1 MKGNPL
7 IQEVSVF
14 HVQTQ
19 GKKVVK
25 EGKTEKSSEEYSF
38 EYNTMMYLLFLGAL
52 DLNLGAETP
61 IGILDDSDSEGLVKR
76 SALKSVGERS

>member
-1 MKGNPL
+1 
-7 IQEVSVF
+7 
-14 HVQTQ
+14 
-19 GKKVVK
+19 
-25 EGKTEKSSEEYSF
+25 
-38 EYNTMMYLLFLGAL
+38 MYLLFLGAL